1 MTETTITLRKLA
13 ASAGHILT
21 NGDVY
26 GKEVYLG
33 VNDSAEN
40 WHEITDAEYA
50 EVLAERERM
59 MDEEY
64 VLAENADMKS
74 ALNLLG
80 VE

>member
-1 MTETTITLRKLA
+1 MTETTITLRKLT

-33 VNDSAEN
+33 VYDSAEN

-50 EVLAERERM
+50 EVMAKLEQPT
-59 MDEEY
+59 EE
-64 VLAENADMKS
+64 E
-74 ALNLLG
+74 
-80 VE
+80 

>member
-1 MTETTITLRKLA
+1 MTETTITMRKLT
-13 ASAGHILT
+13 ASEGCVLT

-50 EVLAERERM
+50 EAMEKLEQHDSEV
-59 MDEEY
+59 
-64 VLAENADMKS
+64 VF
-74 ALNLLG
+74 
-80 VE
+80 

>member
-1 MTETTITLRKLA
+1 MTETTITMRKLT
-13 ASAGHILT
+13 ASDGCVLT

-50 EVLAERERM
+50 EAMEKLEQLTEG
-59 MDEEY
+59 E
-64 VLAENADMKS
+64 
-74 ALNLLG
+74 
-80 VE
+80 

>member
-40 WHEITDAEYA
+40 WHEITDAEYNDYL
-50 EVLAERERM
+50 EKLEQV
-59 MDEEY
+59 EE
-64 VLAENADMKS
+64 E
-74 ALNLLG
+74 
-80 VE
+80 